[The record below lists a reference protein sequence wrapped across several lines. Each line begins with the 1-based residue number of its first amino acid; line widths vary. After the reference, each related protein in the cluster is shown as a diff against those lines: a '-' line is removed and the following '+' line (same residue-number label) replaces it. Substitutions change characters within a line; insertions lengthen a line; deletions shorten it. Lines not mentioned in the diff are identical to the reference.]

1 MRRESSL
8 LSIRNS
14 LDCLLS
20 WKPSAKVVS
29 TFVKPPE
36 ALPDILPG
44 FLWRPCASLALTSV
58 LFGLPISVSAA
69 PNLVDSAVQSFRKG
83 QLDDAAFQLERAE
96 QDDPSLLKDE
106 KARRLRLFLHL
117 ATGRFDRFDRLAQAG
132 TDDPMLAYLMAL
144 RRLNLRDFE
153 GAAKLYPVVLQG
165 KRDADLRRLLSDP
178 ARLRSSV
185 PMPFACSDSTEAGW
199 DALLSDVNRIIRMY
213 DERPGPVELA
223 VVFFLWKSRQSG
235 WSGVYT
241 GVPEKEMPS
250 LPPESAP
257 FLSLVFKPDK
267 KKLLRCSAELSRS
280 RPGFRRNS
288 YRILFDLMM
297 RVDDSPSTYRQIAH
311 RYLNEPVADE
321 GSAML
326 AIEALHALRA
336 GLDRLPPLDQAGS
349 SHLSHDDRRA
359 IEERLL
365 IYRLLQQTYERLN
378 RSSDAI
384 QLAQVAAVLERYIAS
399 PAAFPRK
406 ELRDRTGEDL
416 YQREG
421 LVLRLQLA
429 DAVEAAQ
436 IKRKIAQYDAR
447 RSEEH
452 MAVFRRIYSYR

>member
-1 MRRESSL
+1 MTF
-8 LSIRNS
+8 I
-14 LDCLLS
+14 
-20 WKPSAKVVS
+20 KPL
-29 TFVKPPE
+29 E
-36 ALPDILPG
+36 ALPGIRPG
-44 FLWRPCASLALTSV
+44 FPLILIWKPCASLVLTTVS
-58 LFGLPISVSAA
+58 FGLPISVSAA

-83 QLDDAAFQLERAE
+83 RLDDAAFLLERAG
-96 QDDPSLLKDE
+96 QDDPSLLNDE
-106 KARRLRLFLHL
+106 KARRLRMFLSL
-117 ATGRFDRFDRLAQAG
+117 ASGRSDSFDRLAEAG
-132 TDDPMLAYLMAL
+132 TDEPMLAYLMVL

-165 KRDADLRRLLSDP
+165 HSDADLRRLLSDP
-178 ARLRSSV
+178 ARMRSNV
-185 PMPFACSDSTEAGW
+185 PMPFACCDSTEAGW
-199 DALLSDVNRIIRMY
+199 DALLSDVNRIIQLY

-223 VVFFLWKSRQSG
+223 AVSFLWKSRQSG
-235 WSGVYT
+235 WRGVFT

-250 LPPESAP
+250 LPPESAS
-257 FLSLVFKPDK
+257 FLSLIFKPDK

-280 RPGFRRNS
+280 RPNFRRNS

-297 RVDDSPSTYRQIAH
+297 RVDDSAPTYRQIAH
-311 RYLNEPVADE
+311 RYLNEPVADD

-336 GLDRLPPLDQAGS
+336 GLDRLPPPEQTNS
-349 SHLSHDDRRA
+349 SHLSNDDRRA

-384 QLAQVAAVLERYIAS
+384 QLAQIASVLERYIAS
-399 PAAFPRK
+399 PQAFPRK

-421 LVLRLQLA
+421 LILRLQLA
-429 DAVEAAQ
+429 DVVEAEQ
-436 IKRKIAQYDAR
+436 IKRKIGQYDAQ
-447 RSEEH
+447 RSEEY